1 MSKMSPK
8 MKNMGCY
15 KMKEKEK
22 LPSHAIILKYVD
34 VTTIAQP
41 IPN

>member
-8 MKNMGCY
+8 MKNLGCY

-22 LPSHAIILKYVD
+22 FPSHAIILKYVD
-34 VTTIAQP
+34 VNARIYFD
-41 IPN
+41 